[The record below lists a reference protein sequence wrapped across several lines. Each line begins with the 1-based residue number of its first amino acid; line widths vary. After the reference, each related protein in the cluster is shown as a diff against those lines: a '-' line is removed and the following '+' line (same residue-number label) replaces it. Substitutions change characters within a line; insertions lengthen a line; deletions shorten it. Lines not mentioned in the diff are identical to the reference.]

1 MAGAETAMDAK
12 PKSDLPVRTVSAVA
26 MLAIAALA
34 FWLGGLTFDFFVA
47 MVATTAFAEMVGL
60 VLKCSWSSVRKAIWI
75 ALGAVYI
82 GLGAA
87 TLIVMEGALVLGA
100 VLVVIFTDT
109 GAYFAGRRFGRHK
122 IAPSI
127 SPSKSWE
134 GLVGGMIAAGI
145 VGGLMLGTIVAAVS
159 HLSADPVNF
168 HWGAF
173 LVGFGSGAALA
184 VAAQAGDF
192 LESWLKRQAGVK
204 DSSRLIPGHGGVLDR
219 VDGLLAVAF
228 ILSLV
233 MLYSML
239 DGW

>member
-60 VLKCSWSSVRKAIWI
+60 VLKCSWTPARKGMWI
-75 ALGAVYI
+75 AAGAVY
-82 GLGAA
+82 LGTGTA
-87 TLIVMEGALVLGA
+87 TLIAVDTALTLGA
-100 VLVVIFTDT
+100 TIIVILTDT
-109 GAYFAGRRFGRHK
+109 GAYFSGRRFGRHK

-134 GLVGGMIAAGI
+134 GLAGGMLAAGVGAGLALGFFFADISALSGFPI
-145 VGGLMLGTIVAAVS
+145 V
-159 HLSADPVNF
+159 F

-173 LVGFGSGAALA
+173 LVGCGSGAALA

>member
-1 MAGAETAMDAK
+1 MGPK
-12 PKSDLPVRTVSAVA
+12 PKSDLAVRLVSAVA
-26 MLAIAALA
+26 MLAIASLA

-47 MVATTAFAEMVGL
+47 MVATVAFGEMVGL
-60 VLKCSWSSVRKAIWI
+60 VLKCSWGAVRKAAWI
-75 ALGAVYI
+75 AAGAAYI

-87 TLIVMEGALVLGA
+87 TLIVMEGPLVLGLI
-100 VLVVIFTDT
+100 LVVIFTDT

-134 GLVGGMIAAGI
+134 GLVGGMMAAGL
-145 VGGLMLGTIVAAVS
+145 VGGLMLGMIVAAVS
-159 HLSADPVNF
+159 HLSTDPVNF

-173 LVGFGSGAALA
+173 LVGCGSGAALA
-184 VAAQAGDF
+184 VAAQMGDF

-219 VDGLLAVAF
+219 VDGLLAVSF